1 MYQDGDWAH
10 TLGPQPRSSTG
21 ATSLRSFTPSADAE
35 EITAVQAAEAPH
47 SCICRDTFREERKCG
62 NWKARLGDERNQG
75 ISSAIKRLGA
85 HGICTD
91 RTPVSGPATNACDKS
106 FLVQMVKFSIG
117 HSKNV

>member
-35 EITAVQAAEAPH
+35 EISAVQ
-47 SCICRDTFREERKCG
+47 RKCG

-91 RTPVSGPATNACDKS
+91 RTPVSGPATKACDKS
-106 FLVQMVKFSIG
+106 FLVQKIKFSTV